1 MRCLTSRLDNIEKR
15 LNIGRKIKVLP
26 PIIVTLHDNE
36 NKGLLPDVPEQ
47 VKDWVTYQSAQK
59 ETVESGKRSG
69 IEMLLF
75 IADPF
80 IEYEKRN
87 NLPDGILSKHE
98 LKRKIP
104 FNKLLEKATK
114 SNQKQPN
121 IEKRS
126 L

>member
-1 MRCLTSRLDNIEKR
+1 MKSIESRIGKIEDK

-26 PIIVTLHDNE
+26 PIIVMLHDDNNK

-47 VKDWVTYQSAQK
+47 VEDWVTYQSAQK
-59 ETVESGKRSG
+59 EAVESGKKSG
-69 IEMLLF
+69 TEMLLF

-98 LKRKIP
+98 LKRKIS
-104 FNKLLEKATK
+104 FNELLEKATK

-121 IEKRS
+121 IEK
-126 L
+126 

>member
-1 MRCLTSRLDNIEKR
+1 MRGLTSRLDNIEKW

-26 PIIVTLHDNE
+26 PIIVTLHDDNNK

-47 VKDWVTYQSAQK
+47 VKDWITYQSAKK
-59 ETVESGKRSG
+59 EAVESGKKSG
-69 IEMLLF
+69 TEMLLF

-98 LKRKIP
+98 LKRKIS
-104 FNKLLEKATK
+104 FNELLEKATK

-121 IEKRS
+121 IEK
-126 L
+126 